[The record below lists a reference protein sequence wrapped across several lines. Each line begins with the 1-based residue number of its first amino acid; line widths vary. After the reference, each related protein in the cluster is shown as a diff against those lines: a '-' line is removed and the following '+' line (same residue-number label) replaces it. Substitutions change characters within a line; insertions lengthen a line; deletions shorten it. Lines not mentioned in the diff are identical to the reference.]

1 MLKQNR
7 KFGVAKWCFTENRR
21 GERGRNTLK
30 YIVIVDSGDGGEGDN
45 GDDDDRGANV
55 GTELKNDFCELKNE
69 RYDRLA

>member
-45 GDDDDRGANV
+45 GDDDDRDAK
-55 GTELKNDFCELKNE
+55 L
-69 RYDRLA
+69 